1 MCDQLKEKLMPEAWI
16 NGYILDD
23 TGRFERDF
31 QRRFVSWWYAI
42 DIIDNTDAM
51 GVLCMG
57 GEL

>member
-1 MCDQLKEKLMPEAWI
+1 MPEAWI

-23 TGRFERDF
+23 TGRFRWDF
-31 QRRFVSWWYAI
+31 QRGFVSWWYVI
-42 DIIDNTDAM
+42 DIQDGTDAM

>member
-1 MCDQLKEKLMPEAWI
+1 MPEAWI
-16 NGYILDD
+16 KGYISDC

-31 QRRFVSWWYAI
+31 QRGFVSWWFTINIEDGA
-42 DIIDNTDAM
+42 DAM

>member
-1 MCDQLKEKLMPEAWI
+1 MPEAWI
-16 NGYILDD
+16 NGYIWDD
-23 TGRFERDF
+23 TGRFDRDF
-31 QRRFVSWWYAI
+31 QRGFVSWWYAI